1 MKTKEIK
8 EVEAKRWPVTILLI
22 IIGIVILIPLYMAIV
37 IAVKQP
43 SEMTND
49 VAGALA
55 LPHTWS
61 LSNFAEAIKI
71 TDFWHTASNSLILQ
85 WEVRWHVCWSVRWF
99 PLQSQGIWSIKK
111 FISSFT
117 IIW

>member
-1 MKTKEIK
+1 
-8 EVEAKRWPVTILLI
+8 
-22 IIGIVILIPLYMAIV
+22 
-37 IAVKQP
+37 
-43 SEMTND
+43 MTND

-71 TDFWHTASNSLILQ
+71 TDFWHTASNSLIITVGSAVACVL
-85 WEVRWHVCWSVRWF
+85 VSSMF

-111 FISSFT
+111 L
-117 IIW
+117 